1 MKAVTPAGHVIT
13 WDEFVA
19 KFRKRH
25 IPNSVMNIMREKF
38 LKLKQGG
45 MNVGKYFE
53 EFTNLARYAPYDV
66 DSEEKKK
73 ERFMNGLHDEL

>member
-1 MKAVTPAGHVIT
+1 
-13 WDEFVA
+13 
-19 KFRKRH
+19 
-25 IPNSVMNIMREKF
+25 MNIMREKF

-73 ERFMNGLHDEL
+73 DRFMNGLHDELQCVLVVMTLQYWNL